1 MKKIFIVLSLCFL
14 TYITSLRTFAH
25 ELIPKA
31 LKEYVEANPN
41 ATASQIEKFVQ
52 NQTPEFAKKYQSGEE
67 ILKVIKNKN
76 TNLLDNTLDFL
87 RIGIQHILSGLDHI
101 LFVLAILLVF
111 VSLRFTLK
119 LTATFTLAHSITII
133 LAGLGLL
140 TLSSRIVEPFIAL
153 SIAYVAIITVFFKKN
168 TFIGGTKSKIGAIF
182 FFGLFHGLGF
192 AGLLQELSIPKD
204 KFISSIIGF
213 NLGIEIGQLIIVAL
227 ALPCIYLFRNKSW
240 YGEAIQV
247 VAILISLLA
256 FFWFIERTIGL
267 SWIPFLNN

>member
-1 MKKIFIVLSLCFL
+1 M
-14 TYITSLRTFAH
+14 
-25 ELIPKA
+25 KA

-41 ATASQIEKFVQ
+41 ATALQIEKFVQ

-153 SIAYVAIITVFFKKN
+153 SIAYVAIMTVFFKKN

-182 FFGLFHGLGF
+182 FFGLFHRGGSCH
-192 AGLLQELSIPKD
+192 AGDAQESQNPYTSKKGRRQRRALLDLTRHPFRGGKRRILILQFPDLMGQDP
-204 KFISSIIGF
+204 
-213 NLGIEIGQLIIVAL
+213 GQLRFVL
-227 ALPCIYLFRNKSW
+227 
-240 YGEAIQV
+240 Q
-247 VAILISLLA
+247 ISQ
-256 FFWFIERTIGL
+256 
-267 SWIPFLNN
+267 